1 MISIKDLLIRIKELP
16 ADAMD
21 ALLLAMPSSVRPK
34 EGIIK
39 FFENLS
45 VNWISVG
52 RRVKDIEGNSFPPIA
67 LGTPEL
73 LVVGSVLAHLEIN

>member
-1 MISIKDLLIRIKELP
+1 MILIKDLLIRIKELP

-21 ALLLAMPSSVRPK
+21 ALLLAMPNSVRPK
-34 EGIIK
+34 EGLIK

-45 VNWISVG
+45 VNWVSVG
-52 RRVKDIEGNSFPPIA
+52 WCVKDIKGRTFPPIA